1 MNSIQGLPKNSL
13 VEIIHN
19 HKNGQPI
26 GIYSICSANQFVL
39 EASMKQAKSDNSPL
53 LIESTSNQVN
63 QLGGYT
69 GMNPEQFVAYIKNIA
84 VKMDFPLDGIIL
96 GGDHL
101 GPNAWQN
108 ENASCAMSKA
118 GEMVR
123 DYVLAGFEKIH
134 LDASMRCA
142 DDPGNP
148 ASPLTDEVIAG
159 RAADLCSAAEAAYIT
174 NKSTYN
180 KAPLYVIGTE
190 VPVPGGAQNAEE
202 TVPVTKP
209 AAAKQTIEITKKV
222 FYDRGLESAWERV
235 IALVVQPGVEFG
247 DEIVFHYNSEK
258 ALALS
263 TLIAEYPAL
272 VYEAHSTDYQ
282 TEKGLA
288 EMVRDHFAI
297 LKVGPALTF
306 AFREAVFALEMME
319 IEWLAGKKS
328 ISLSGLRS
336 VLEKI
341 MSEQPAYWQKH
352 YHGDALYL
360 KYARKYSF
368 SDRSR
373 YYWLHSDVNN
383 ALQILLRNLS
393 QTTIPLTLL
402 AQFMPQQ
409 YQAVMQ
415 GEINNNP
422 IDLIH
427 HRIMEVTSIYASACG
442 FENKELKLRREAQ

>member
-1 MNSIQGLPKNSL
+1 MDIKPQFKENSL
-13 VEIIHN
+13 IEIIRN
-19 HKNGQPI
+19 HKNGRPA
-26 GIYSICSANQFVL
+26 GIYSICSANRFVL
-39 EASMKQAKSDNSPL
+39 EAAMKQAKYDNSAL

-63 QLGGYT
+63 QFGGYT
-69 GMNPEQFVAYIKNIA
+69 GMNPGQFVTYIKSIA
-84 VKMDFPLDGIIL
+84 VKMDFPLDDIIL

-148 ASPLTDEVIAG
+148 SSPLTDEVIAG
-159 RAADLCSAAEAAYIT
+159 RAADLCLAAEAAYIN
-174 NKSTYN
+174 NKLTH

-209 AAAKQTIEITKKV
+209 AAAKQTIEITKKA

-258 ALALS
+258 ARALS
-263 TLIAEYPAL
+263 NLIAEYPAL

-319 IEWLAGKKS
+319 SEWLAGKKN
-328 ISLSGLRS
+328 ITLSGLRS

-341 MSEQPAYWQKH
+341 MSEQPDYWQKH

-383 ALQILLRNLS
+383 ALQILLLNLS

-402 AQFMPQQ
+402 AQFMPWQ
-409 YQAVMQ
+409 YNAIVQ

-427 HRIMEVTSIYASACG
+427 HKIMEVTSAYAFACG
-442 FENKELKLRREAQ
+442 FENKEPKLRMKAQ